1 MIEEVKESLLIL
13 HNTIHYITLI
23 KSKETEIVNP
33 PNIFPKKKK
42 WNWVISY
49 KETNEM
55 SKAPKAST

>member
-33 PNIFPKKKK
+33 PNIFPKIKK
-42 WNWVISY
+42 
-49 KETNEM
+49 NEIESSPTKKQM
-55 SKAPKAST
+55 R